1 MLSNSFI
8 FCNSS
13 PSLPFSLP
21 PCRYFDVQQH
31 CDRFNGSIEF
41 SLTGRPRIPL
51 LIWLLLRAL
60 EDTKEQHAPNYKKH
74 HAPSYKM
81 DIILQVKKKNPLLQ
95 ITKGTPVTPC
105 SNFLKGLH
113 AQSYNDDTVLQKLQ
127 KEHHAPITNRTP
139 CSKQKYTIC
148 KLQKEYYSSSYK
160 KNTIH

>member
-1 MLSNSFI
+1 
-8 FCNSS
+8 
-13 PSLPFSLP
+13 
-21 PCRYFDVQQH
+21 
-31 CDRFNGSIEF
+31 
-41 SLTGRPRIPL
+41 
-51 LIWLLLRAL
+51 
-60 EDTKEQHAPNYKKH
+60 
-74 HAPSYKM
+74 M

-148 KLQKEYYSSSYK
+148 KLQKESILQVTTRTPYTKLQMGHHTPSYK
-160 KNTIH
+160 RYSMLQASIGTLYYKLQKDHRSQS